1 MLILCIASVSIL
13 YGPDT
18 KPNQKFWACRTILT
32 PYLVPY
38 RTGSVISSMHII
50 LRHVKP
56 YHTTSNHTELNRTES
71 NRIGLHRIVS
81 APRTLYYTL
90 YSTNG
95 LELRYESSNQGKKK
109 RESEWVSRYVTTNQA
124 RMVNIQHDDDDDG
137 MKYEIRN
144 TKYEY
149 SI

>member
-1 MLILCIASVSIL
+1 MLILCIASVNSIWTW
-13 YGPDT
+13 YQT
-18 KPNQKFWACRTILT
+18 KPKILG
-32 PYLVPY
+32 VPY
-38 RTGSVISSMHII
+38 YTHVVPRTSYHTAPDQLSV
-50 LRHVKP
+50 L
-56 YHTTSNHTELNRTES
+56 YHTTPRQTVPYHGTSPRTEPHRTTPYS
-71 NRIGLHRIVS
+71 IGSTHSI
-81 APRTLYYTL
+81 LYYTL